1 MAVNVDDVIKAYVQ
15 MRDAADALEKQHK
28 EELAPMRDKMRK
40 VEHWLQNTLQSQG
53 LTNFKS
59 ENGTAFLQG
68 VSSVKVQ
75 DWESLLAFIRDKNMW
90 ELLDHR
96 VAKSVVEDYLESTG
110 NIPPGVDIKRE
121 TVVRIRRS

>member
-1 MAVNVDDVIKAYVQ
+1 
-15 MRDAADALEKQHK
+15 
-28 EELAPMRDKMRK
+28 
-40 VEHWLQNTLQSQG
+40 
-53 LTNFKS
+53 
-59 ENGTAFLQG
+59 

-110 NIPPGVDIKRE
+110 EIPPGVDIKRE

>member
-110 NIPPGVDIKRE
+110 EIPPGVDIKRE
-121 TVVRIRRS
+121 TVVRVRRG

>member
-110 NIPPGVDIKRE
+110 EIPPGVDIKRE